1 MLRNGLIGMFFWGWL
16 LATPH
21 AALIAEPVPPSSAG
35 NLLLDNDRD
44 GKLDAIQIELVSSV
58 SQPYLD
64 SILDSVVVQWVDTL
78 GAPFRLSIS
87 GHAFALDTARPKRL
101 TFRLPDSSPV
111 AKNLTSIDN
120 GKYPWLGSTAYY
132 YTAGNKTPM
141 PVRLR
146 ESMAPVLVE
155 SRLSL
160 SRHTD
165 SFDTLEVLLSETV
178 QQAAGVAN
186 PFAFRNPDKPELHIL
201 RVARYEWIA
210 GNQFRLFLPADQ
222 EPRLAK
228 GDSLRIQAGALTDL
242 AGNRVGESTPWRLV
256 EGQFP
261 FTISSRGKAIVDYQS
276 SDFQQRPLFQV
287 IVDSTAL
294 SASDSSWLG
303 AGMYLGSSELAYSIQ
318 TSFTDNERYTAP
330 DPSKAIWQLELWIY
344 ALDGQLV
351 NRSRMQVA
359 CNDARFV
366 GNCFTNPQNAYLRWN
381 LRSSDGR
388 AVGTGAY
395 LARIAS
401 RLLYDGHTIHYT
413 TPMSPDGTQTWGV
426 MRRSHGKSGS

>member
-1 MLRNGLIGMFFWGWL
+1 MIGMFFWGWL

-35 NLLLDNDRD
+35 NLLLDNDHD
-44 GKLDAIQIELVSSV
+44 GQLDAIQMELVSSV

-87 GHAFALDTARPKRL
+87 GHAFALDTTRPKRL

-186 PFAFRNPDKPELHIL
+186 PFAFRSPDKPDLHIL
-201 RVARYEWIA
+201 RVARYEWIN

-228 GDSLRIQAGALTDL
+228 GDSLRIQAGALTDMS
-242 AGNRVGESTPWRLV
+242 GNRVGETTLWRLV

-261 FTISSRGKAIVDYQS
+261 FAITSRGKATVDTKS
-276 SDFQQRPLFQV
+276 TEFQQRPLFQV
-287 IVDSTAL
+287 VIDSTTVTT
-294 SASDSSWLG
+294 SDSSWLG
-303 AGMYLGSSELAYSIQ
+303 AGMLFGSPELAYSIQ

-330 DPSKAIWQLELWIY
+330 DPSKTWWQLELWIY
-344 ALDGQLV
+344 SLDGQLV

-359 CNDARFV
+359 CNDVRFV
-366 GNCFTNPQNAYLRWN
+366 GNCFANPQNAYLRWN
-381 LRSSDGR
+381 LRSSEGR

-413 TPMSPDGTQTWGV
+413 TPMSPGGTQTWGV
-426 MRRSHGKSGS
+426 MRHSNGKSGS